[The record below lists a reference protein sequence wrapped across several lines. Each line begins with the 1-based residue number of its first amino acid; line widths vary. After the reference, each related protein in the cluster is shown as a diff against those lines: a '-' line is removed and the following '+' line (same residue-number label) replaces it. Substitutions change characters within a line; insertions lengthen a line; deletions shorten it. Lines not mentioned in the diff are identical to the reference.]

1 MDVKKVEKSVDV
13 FDKFQSRVM
22 EFIRLTNMYN
32 TWCDPDTE
40 HTERMCDIGDDII
53 DFFPVIRSR
62 FIDFP
67 AIDEEIEEVV

>member
-32 TWCDPDTE
+32 TFLQIPE
-40 HTERMCDIGDDII
+40 LEQKKGIL
-53 DFFPVIRSR
+53 
-62 FIDFP
+62 
-67 AIDEEIEEVV
+67 